1 MDDREDGKGQPEGS
15 NHSTVSLVHDGDIM
29 LPRTDGARSSNPWCA
44 LPGGKHAAAAQPAEV
59 LVEVLAAADPLQSCR
74 RSTAVA
80 GRFGGYAPSVGQAA
94 SAAIDPTPI
103 RRGPSLCG
111 VNEPQLTRRADVT
124 VCQVFH
130 GDSQGSGARRV
141 PRVCWKILEY

>member
-1 MDDREDGKGQPEGS
+1 M
-15 NHSTVSLVHDGDIM
+15 HDGDIM
-29 LPRTDGARSSNPWCA
+29 LPPADGTHSGNRCFA
-44 LPGGKHAAAAQPAEV
+44 LPSGKHAAAALPAEV
-59 LVEVLAAADPLQSCR
+59 LVEVLAAADPLKRCR
-74 RSTAVA
+74 RSAAVA